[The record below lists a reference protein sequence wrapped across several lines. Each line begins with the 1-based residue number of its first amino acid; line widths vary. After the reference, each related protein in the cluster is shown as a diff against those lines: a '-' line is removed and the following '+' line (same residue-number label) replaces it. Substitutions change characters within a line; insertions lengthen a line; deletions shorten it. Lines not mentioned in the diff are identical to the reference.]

1 MKEFINPKEK
11 SYSNH
16 LNAQKK
22 LKKEIRH
29 LRKKFYNLKKAQ
41 NQGKAEEHCQEFEF
55 LLVL

>member
-22 LKKEIRH
+22 TEKGIKAFKKKI
-29 LRKKFYNLKKAQ
+29 L
-41 NQGKAEEHCQEFEF
+41 
-55 LLVL
+55 